1 MSDTWTSLTQ
11 VLGIFHL
18 QRLSQVFLETNH
30 QKDVHKNHA
39 LVLTA
44 WLWPSAHGPSIFRK
58 DHPDDGISPGL
69 QVADGKSV
77 QKNWD
82 VFEMYPYTPY
92 IYIPQIWSN
101 HNHFSGLQFWHEI
114 WLMFKSP
121 LCGSILILMGISTDY
136 KHITSM
142 VLLYMVL
149 HGSHQYTPFMLAL
162 IYQHQPD
169 PSWVMFLFISA
180 NPYFLH
186 GHHGWLPMLHDFDPK
201 VLTLCCLIPL
211 LARFLTQSLGRGIY
225 TWWIIISGSQLVSK
239 WGYIICYNMLYPGW
253 WFQAWIFWLSIQ
265 LGTIIPFDFHIFQM
279 GRYTTNQQ
287 PTYVG

>member
-1 MSDTWTSLTQ
+1 MAHRFFGRIIPMMGYL
-11 VLGIFHL
+11 
-18 QRLSQVFLETNH
+18 
-30 QKDVHKNHA
+30 
-39 LVLTA
+39 LVCK
-44 WLWPSAHGPSIFRK
+44 WLMENLFRK
-58 DHPDDGISPGL
+58 TG
-69 QVADGKSV
+69 
-77 QKNWD
+77 
-82 VFEMYPYTPY
+82 MYLRCTHIPH

-121 LCGSILILMGISTDY
+121 LCGSILILMCISTDY

-186 GHHGWLPMLHDFDPK
+186 GHHGWLPMLHDFDPRSS
-201 VLTLCCLIPL
+201 
-211 LARFLTQSLGRGIY
+211 RFAA
-225 TWWIIISGSQLVSK
+225 
-239 WGYIICYNMLYPGW
+239 
-253 WFQAWIFWLSIQ
+253 WFPCWHAF
-265 LGTIIPFDFHIFQM
+265 
-279 GRYTTNQQ
+279 
-287 PTYVG
+287 

>member
-1 MSDTWTSLTQ
+1 MAVAVRPWPIDFSEGSSRSL
-11 VLGIFHL
+11 
-18 QRLSQVFLETNH
+18 
-30 QKDVHKNHA
+30 
-39 LVLTA
+39 
-44 WLWPSAHGPSIFRK
+44 
-58 DHPDDGISPGL
+58 SPGL
-69 QVADGKSV
+69 LKWLMENLFRKTG
-77 QKNWD
+77 
-82 VFEMYPYTPY
+82 MYLRCTHIPHIY

-121 LCGSILILMGISTDY
+121 LCGSIKILMGISTDY

-149 HGSHQYTPFMLAL
+149 HGSHQYTPLMLAL

-186 GHHGWLPMLHDFDPK
+186 GHHGWLPMLHDFDPE

-225 TWWIIISGSQLVSK
+225 TCWIIISGSQLVSK

-253 WFQAWIFWLSIQ
+253 WFQAWILWLSIQ